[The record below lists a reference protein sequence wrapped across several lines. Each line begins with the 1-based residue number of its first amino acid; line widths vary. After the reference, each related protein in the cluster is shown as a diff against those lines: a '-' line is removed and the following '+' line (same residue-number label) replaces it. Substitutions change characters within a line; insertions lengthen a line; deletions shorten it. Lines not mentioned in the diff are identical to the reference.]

1 MNMNPKRRIVFCL
14 GLIIFMAAVLIIAQT
29 IKSVDSHTDTAPKHD
44 ITDISVQRS
53 YSTAEG
59 IIMRIVGPTIIQAPL
74 DSLTVEFKNSL
85 NTEGMTGEWF
95 RIEQLDADG
104 SWHEIP
110 TDRRYADDDG
120 TVSIVFNSVGYII
133 PSDTTLQM
141 TVRPWFYDP
150 NCAPGTYRLA
160 KDFILPPYP
169 TLKRDTAYVEFTI
182 R

>member
-1 MNMNPKRRIVFCL
+1 MNPKRRIVFCL
-14 GLIIFMAAVLIIAQT
+14 GLIIFMAAAFIIAQT
-29 IKSVDSHTDTAPKHD
+29 TDTASEHD
-44 ITDISVQRS
+44 ITVISVQKS

-59 IIMRIVGPTIIQAPL
+59 IIIRIVGPTIIQAPL

-85 NTEGMTGEWF
+85 NTEGMTGKWF
-95 RIEQLDADG
+95 RIERRDADG

-120 TVSIVFNSVGYII
+120 TVSIIFNSVGYII
-133 PSDTTLQM
+133 ASDTTLQM
-141 TVRPWFYDP
+141 TVRPWFYDT